1 MLYLPFNAIFI
12 ELNQTFIDLI
22 RVQLSKIDSF
32 FLVNYYIWNNLFRL
46 IQNRLFHSVFV
57 FFKILTWIVFQIIP
71 IILLP
76 CTSWIKTN
84 IRPESRFFP
93 FVRFVFWSRFI
104 TTYITWRVRKL
115 WKETSNMRL
124 SFFLRKYNSI
134 IKIVPFLLYALDCF
148 IMYCVR
154 LSK

>member
-32 FLVNYYIWNNLFRL
+32 FFLVNYYIWNNLFRL

-57 FFKILTWIVFQIIP
+57 FFFKILTWIVFQIIP

-76 CTSWIKTN
+76 CTSCLKKN
-84 IRPESRFFP
+84 IRPESSG
-93 FVRFVFWSRFI
+93 VLESSFVFWSRFI
-104 TTYITWRVRKL
+104 TTYITWRVGKL
-115 WKETSNMRL
+115 WKETSNMLL
-124 SFFLRKYNSI
+124 SFFL
-134 IKIVPFLLYALDCF
+134 KI
-148 IMYCVR
+148 
-154 LSK
+154 